1 MSPEKLQDSILLI
14 WGQFDINLFLFDHNL
29 VVHDPVLDL
38 TQMLFTSREL
48 KGLLDAETCQFH
60 SLLVFLS
67 FLEEELG
74 GFFVEARY
82 SLRGQVRILGHGKG
96 TKERVDQVLV
106 CLVE

>member
-1 MSPEKLQDSILLI
+1 MSPEKLQACILLV
-14 WGQFDINLFLFDHNL
+14 WGQFDVNLFLFNHNL

-38 TQMLFTSREL
+38 AQMLFTSREL
-48 KGLLDAETCQFH
+48 KGLLDAEASQFH

-74 GFFVEARY
+74 GFFVEAWY

-96 TKERVDQVLV
+96 TKERVD
-106 CLVE
+106 

>member
-1 MSPEKLQDSILLI
+1 MSPEKLQDCILLV
-14 WGQFDINLFLFDHNL
+14 WGQFYINLFLFDHNL
-29 VVHDPVLDL
+29 VVHDPVLDHAQMFL
-38 TQMLFTSREL
+38 TSCEL
-48 KGLLDAETCQFH
+48 KGLFDAEACQFH

-74 GFFVEARY
+74 GFFVEAWY

-96 TKERVDQVLV
+96 TKERVYQVLV